1 MILPPLVVVVD
12 VVVFVVMVGFH
23 LFCAR
28 WEVQPQPQQK
38 ITHLR
43 ERFYCY
49 FCRSSGERRHSSF
62 RVRFGSD
69 WSAARTIV
77 LASPSM
83 LTTSTPM
90 GYDED
95 SRIIQKHATSPPH
108 PSHPPRPPR
117 LLSLSIR
124 TPPFMPTHAYGTH
137 FRTKN
142 RRRAI
147 SPPCDNNTKRPRCA
161 RPSKSSR
168 RYTRKIARPPHR
180 SRCHPAGRSR
190 RRCRRRR

>member
-108 PSHPPRPPR
+108 PSHPPCQ
-117 LLSLSIR
+117 
-124 TPPFMPTHAYGTH
+124 FA
-137 FRTKN
+137 
-142 RRRAI
+142 RRRL
-147 SPPCDNNTKRPRCA
+147 CRPTRTE
-161 RPSKSSR
+161 RILE
-168 RYTRKIARPPHR
+168 RKIAVGRFLLRAIIIIRDHDVLVRPNHLDDTR
-180 SRCHPAGRSR
+180 EK
-190 RRCRRRR
+190 